1 MRGRFLHAHR
11 LTGRIEKAELVE
23 GIVADALPGD
33 VDAQAFDDVRVF
45 GDARVDVRERGRGK
59 LELVQAEIEA
69 AVGHDAVRM
78 RPGVGGA
85 ALAEPESLVESHR
98 IGDVRRLDAD
108 FVKLS

>member
-11 LTGRIEKAELVE
+11 LAGRIEKTELVE
-23 GIVADALPGD
+23 RIVADAFPRDL
-33 VDAQAFDDVRVF
+33 DAELLDDVRVLRDAGMHV
-45 GDARVDVRERGRGK
+45 GDGGRRK
-59 LELVQAEIEA
+59 LELVQADVQP

-85 ALAEPESLVESHR
+85 ALAEAETFVEGNR
-98 IGDVRRLDAD
+98 VGDVRRLDAD